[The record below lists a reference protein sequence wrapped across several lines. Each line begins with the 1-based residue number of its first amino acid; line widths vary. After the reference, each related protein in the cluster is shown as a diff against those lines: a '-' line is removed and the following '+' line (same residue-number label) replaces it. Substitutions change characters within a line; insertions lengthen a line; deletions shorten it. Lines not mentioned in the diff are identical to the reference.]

1 MVKTQDR
8 YGPGIWFVL
17 HLQAA
22 YAETD
27 ELKRAFIQNV
37 KTLGQHFPCE
47 QCRPHFAAYIQ
58 THPIETYVN
67 KPRGLFQWTWEFHDS
82 VNKRLGKPTMEFEE
96 AWSQFRSKTAV
107 CTDDCGE
114 TSEKPATTSKAEV
127 KYYTIA
133 SYQSYLDRLK
143 K

>member
-8 YGPGIWFVL
+8 YGPGIWFML
-17 HLQAA
+17 HLQSAHA
-22 YAETD
+22 DTD

-37 KTLGQHFPCE
+37 KTLGQHFPCD

-58 THPIETYVN
+58 THVN

-82 VNKRLGKPTMEFEE
+82 VNKRLGKTTVPFEE
-96 AWSQFRSKTAV
+96 AWNQFRSKTAV

-114 TSEKPATTSKAEV
+114 TAPPQVIKTET

-143 K
+143 

>member
-1 MVKTQDR
+1 MVKTQDK
-8 YGPGIWFVL
+8 YGPGIWFML
-17 HLQAA
+17 HLMAA
-22 YAETD
+22 QAETN
-27 ELKRAFIQNV
+27 ELRQAFVQNV

-47 QCRPHFAAYIQ
+47 VCRSHFAAYIQ
-58 THPIETYVN
+58 SHPIETYVN

-82 VNKRLGKPTMEFEE
+82 VNKRLGKQTIPLEE
-96 AWSQFRSKTAV
+96 AWSTFRSSNAI

-114 TSEKPATTSKAEV
+114 EPTKTKPVIENG

-133 SYQSYLDRLK
+133 SYHSYINQLK